1 MRIYLLWVA
10 ACLSA
15 CGSSGS
21 ANEQK
26 LVSIPAEVSQ
36 KTQGESAPKAASVA
50 EVRAKTDHITKVAP
64 HGKARVTELAR
75 GQNAWLGVLE
85 LDAEVKVPE
94 HQDQT
99 EETLYVLSGGGTVTI
114 DGVSSEIAAG
124 DSVMMPAG
132 ATVTYKN
139 GPEPLRVIQVF
150 AGPEPAAKYDA
161 WSPAP

>member
-10 ACLSA
+10 ACLGA
-15 CGSSGS
+15 CSSSGS
-21 ANEQK
+21 VNKRDSGLISE
-26 LVSIPAEVSQ
+26 EVPQ
-36 KTQGESAPKAASVA
+36 RLQGESAPKPAAVA
-50 EVRAKTDHITKVAP
+50 EVRAKTDHVTKVAP

-75 GQNAWLGVLE
+75 GQNAWLGMLE
-85 LDAEVKVPE
+85 LDAEVQVPE

-132 ATVTYKN
+132 ATVTYTN

-150 AGPEPAAKYDA
+150 AGPEPAVKYDA
-161 WSPAP
+161 WSPAH